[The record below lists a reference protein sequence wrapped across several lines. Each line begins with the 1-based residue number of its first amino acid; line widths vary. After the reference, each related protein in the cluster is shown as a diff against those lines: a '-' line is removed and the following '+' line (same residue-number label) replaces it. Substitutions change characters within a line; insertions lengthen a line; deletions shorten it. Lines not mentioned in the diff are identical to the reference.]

1 MRKRRKI
8 VVTGYIGLLPA
19 GGVTWDYIQ
28 YPLGLRELG
37 HEVLYLEDTL
47 QWPVYQDSS
56 GECRSASSV
65 KYLAAA
71 MGRFGMEGNWAYR
84 DVVSGECFGMTED
97 AVRRFCAAAD
107 VLINVSC
114 STPLREEY
122 AAIPIRVLLDT
133 DPMFT
138 QVQAATGKGL
148 YGGCSS
154 LPEMMVRHT
163 HHFTFGENVGGPGC
177 EVPSAGWR
185 WFRTRQPVVLK
196 HWPKIPLPGEGAF
209 TSVFNWS
216 AARELEFCGRKWGQ
230 KNTEFMRFL
239 HIPEELMDLRFTIA
253 IGQTTDDPF
262 PAEAAKKRG
271 WCVLSA
277 QAVAPD
283 MASYQRFIHRSRAE
297 FSVAKHTYVQ
307 ANTGWFSCRS
317 ACYLASGRPVVTQDT
332 GWSAFLPNGA
342 GLFAFSDSETAL
354 AALREIERN
363 PEPNA
368 SAAREIAEE
377 VFDSNKVLRKMLA
390 EVGV

>member
-1 MRKRRKI
+1 
-8 VVTGYIGLLPA
+8 
-19 GGVTWDYIQ
+19 
-28 YPLGLRELG
+28 
-37 HEVLYLEDTL
+37 
-47 QWPVYQDSS
+47 
-56 GECRSASSV
+56 
-65 KYLAAA
+65 
-71 MGRFGMEGNWAYR
+71 
-84 DVVSGECFGMTED
+84 
-97 AVRRFCAAAD
+97 
-107 VLINVSC
+107 
-114 STPLREEY
+114 LREEY

-138 QVQAATGKGL
+138 QVQAATGKSL
-148 YGGCSS
+148 YGGYSS
-154 LPEMMVRHT
+154 LPEMMVNHT
-163 HHFTFGENVGGPGC
+163 HHFTFGENVGEPGC
-177 EVPSAGWR
+177 DVPSGGWR

-216 AARELEFCGRKWGQ
+216 AAKEFEFCGRKWGQ

-262 PAEAAKKRG
+262 PAEVAKKRG
-271 WCVLSA
+271 WRVLSA

-307 ANTGWFSCRS
+307 AKTGWFSCRS

-342 GLFAFSDSETAL
+342 GLFAFSDSEMAL

-363 PEPNA
+363 PERNA

-377 VFDSNKVLRKMLA
+377 VFDSNKVLTKMLA
-390 EVGV
+390 EVGA